1 MNILHTIRL
10 PRPAWRLAS
19 LFALML
25 TALILLPAVAQAQS
39 PPRTP
44 GVVTVSRSDG
54 ALHAFWQSG
63 GGATSYHITY
73 TSDNGKS
80 WQLAAL
86 NHPAGNGT
94 TSITITGVDNS
105 KPYIVGVRARNSAGD
120 SAWRNSSSIGR
131 YEPPPPPPK
140 SPAAP
145 TGLSATG
152 SDKSVTLSWN
162 KPTGDVTGYQ
172 FRFRE
177 YPGPGWGDW
186 YSVPDGDRNT
196 TYYTIGGLENGTEYR
211 FKLRAVNS
219 GAVSI
224 PAPTSAP
231 WYVSAT
237 PDPDVQPPPPPS
249 APDAP
254 TNLSVY
260 RHDGKLVVYWD
271 ASDGADNYDARYSS
285 DGGKNWL
292 IAAWQVNTTG
302 ATISGIDN
310 VLPYIVGVRARN
322 HIGESAWTN
331 SDTIP
336 PPTLST
342 TNISTTT
349 ATLSISNHNAEWYY
363 KANKGPDSACQSVA
377 AGTSSD
383 NLMGLTATTT
393 YIYTAYSDNGCS
405 SELGAAHWFVTRLSA
420 SNITNSPRT
429 YYLHC
434 LASNRD
440 CAMGFITGASSGGYT
455 LESATIKFYKL
466 DPDGD
471 LGNIRVTLHTARGHW
486 RGDNRIPTNTALA
499 TLSGSNPTG
508 TSSTPGDYT
517 YTCSSAGCALSPN
530 TTYFIQ
536 ANADAGEYENEYYL
550 WKTTEDSSDT
560 LLPSDNGWTLL
571 DELDWGG
578 HGHDWH
584 INNIELGLFELQAKP
599 EPALDA
605 SSVTTISATL
615 TLSHYGGAWWLK
627 RTTPA
632 DTTCKPK
639 GTTATESLTTLTA
652 DTTYTYKAYSKDGC
666 ESADEIATATF
677 STPSS

>member
-44 GVVTVSRSDG
+44 GVITVSRSDG
-54 ALHAFWQSG
+54 ALHAFWNSG

-94 TSITITGVDNS
+94 TSIDITGVDNS

-131 YEPPPPPPK
+131 YEPPPQ

-172 FRFRE
+172 FRLRE
-177 YPGPGWGDW
+177 YPGPGWGKW

-196 TYYTIGGLENGTEYR
+196 TYYTIHGLKNGTEYR

-224 PAPTSAP
+224 PAPTSDP

-237 PDPDVQPPPPPS
+237 PKADIQPPPPPS
-249 APDAP
+249 APLAP
-254 TNLSVY
+254 ASVSVY

-271 ASDGADNYDARYSS
+271 ASDDADNYDVRYSS

-292 IAAWQVNTTG
+292 IAAWYVSTLGTVING
-302 ATISGIDN
+302 VSNDDA
-310 VLPYIVGVRARN
+310 YIVGVRARN

-331 SDTIP
+331 SDTVP
-336 PPTLST
+336 PSTPYLST
-342 TNISTTT
+342 TNVSTTT
-349 ATLSISNHNAEWYY
+349 ATLNISNHDAEWHY
-363 KANKGPDSACQSVA
+363 KANKGPDSTCQSVA

-383 NLMGLTATTT
+383 NLTALTATTT
-393 YIYTAYSDNGCS
+393 YTYTAYSDNGCS

-420 SNITNSPRT
+420 SNITNSPQT
-429 YYLHC
+429 LDTHC
-434 LASNRD
+434 VASNRN
-440 CAMGFITGASSGGYT
+440 CAMGFTTGASSGGYT
-455 LESATIKFYKL
+455 LESATLKL
-466 DPDGD
+466 WKNDPNGA
-471 LGNIRVTLHTARGHW
+471 LGNIRVTLHAAMGSW
-486 RGDNRIPTNTALA
+486 SGDNKVPANTALA

-508 TSSTPGDYT
+508 TYYTPSDYT
-517 YTCSSAGCALSPN
+517 YTCSGCALNPN

-536 ANADAGEYENEYYL
+536 ANADAGRYNNEYYL
-550 WKTTEDSSDT
+550 WKGTNQSSDT
-560 LLPSDNGWTLL
+560 LVPSGNGWTLL
-571 DELDWGG
+571 DELDWGNDG
-578 HGHDWH
+578 NRGWQV
-584 INNIELGLFELQAKP
+584 NNIYLGLFELEAKP

-632 DTTCKPK
+632 DTTCMSK
-639 GTTATESLTTLTA
+639 GTTATESLGSLTSG
-652 DTTYTYKAYSKDGC
+652 TSYTYKAYSKDGC